1 MKKANKKISKFLKI
15 TLLLCMIF
23 SQIASPI
30 KTLAD
35 ELIPSYN
42 LEIEFVESELVPG
55 DDKFIVTSDGTKVLE
70 DKNYILEI
78 INSFE
83 YADGSIYETENDY
96 TYALVNG
103 NALTNGYDI
112 TTNHGINKI
121 TSLFNGKGYIYVNIY
136 EIKDETDY
144 STYTEDMFR
153 TLLTTENEQVEKIME
168 TSFSEE
174 ISSNNT
180 SIIFNVVGDPTNVVC
195 DSTDGYKC
203 NVTENDIDS
212 LVKINYTTENGN
224 FNPNKNYHTV
234 LKVNGVVFD
243 LVTDDLS
250 VQTGEI
256 VLDFS
261 KLLPGIFEVEY
272 SVRDDENNEI
282 VSDYIEFTYVS
293 SSEAEVDKIA
303 VIKDAVDTDN
313 INAEVFANYTL
324 LTDEEKDSLGDDYRF
339 LDTPVAFMFDNFVS
353 FNQGTIL
360 TNYNIFD
367 NGNRYH
373 VISSSEFYGAFDD
386 RSEAYKVSD
395 VEEELYELLP
405 FTTVNVVDSNGNEVS
420 DNTYIQ
426 NGMKLVVT
434 MLGEKLEYDFL
445 VYSDVDGGY
454 VEKSD
459 LSSLIGKILSNNII
473 YYDFINLD
481 INGDEVIDLKDISNF
496 GVNLFYKDYTTS
508 DFTTVDYITPVIE
521 SDKEELFV
529 GESFEVVM
537 SLTGFNEDFI
547 NAIEGFVNYDSESLR
562 LDSVE
567 CLNELFVGSYLGNR
581 FIYAS
586 DETFAENDEVFVKLT
601 FTGLA
606 EGVHKVSLVNM
617 GFAADGVSLVA
628 NNSNELEITVN
639 RIPHT
644 DNSLK
649 SLSSSVGYFDKA
661 FDSETLEYN
670 LYVDGSVGY
679 VTLSGELN
687 DEYATT
693 DGFKT
698 YTLYGGTTPISIN
711 VTAEDGTVR
720 TYRVNVVK
728 IYKSSNNN
736 LSNLTVEGYEIKF
749 DKDVLEYRI
758 KVGAD
763 VTSLDISALVE
774 DYRAWAKIEGNE
786 NFQEGENI
794 VTITVYAEDGST
806 KTYKLIV
813 DKEAEVPV
821 EVAES
826 SKINTEKIVI
836 IILIVLV
843 VAGLLYLIFKKEDDE
858 DIKIEQ
864 VKPKKE
870 ETKKVE
876 PKKEENTRN
885 NSNNKK
891 SKNKNKK

>member
-1 MKKANKKISKFLKI
+1 MKKANKKISTLLKI
-15 TLLLCMIF
+15 TLLLCMVF

-30 KTLAD
+30 KTLA
-35 ELIPSYN
+35 EEIIPSYN

-78 INSFE
+78 ISSFE
-83 YADGSIYETENDY
+83 YADGSIYETENIY
-96 TYALVNG
+96 KYSLVNG
-103 NALTNGYDI
+103 NTLTSGYDI

-144 STYTEDMFR
+144 STYTEDMFH

-180 SIIFNVVGDPTNVVC
+180 SIIFNVVGEPTNVVC
-195 DSTDGYKC
+195 DFTVGYKC

-212 LVKINYTTENGN
+212 LVKINYTTENGD
-224 FNPNKNYHTV
+224 FNPNKDYHTV
-234 LKVNGVVFD
+234 LKVNDVVFD

-250 VQTGEI
+250 LQTGEI
-256 VLDFS
+256 TLDFS
-261 KLLPGIFEVEY
+261 KLLPGIYEVEY
-272 SVRDDENNEI
+272 SVRDEKENEVI
-282 VSDYIEFTYVS
+282 SESIEFTYVS
-293 SSEAEVDKIA
+293 SSEEEVDKIA

-324 LTDEEKDSLGDDYRF
+324 LTDLEKESLGDDYRF
-339 LDTPVAFMFDNFVS
+339 LDSPLSFMFDNFVS
-353 FNQGTIL
+353 FNQGAIL
-360 TNYNIFD
+360 TNYNVFD

-373 VISSSEFYGAFDD
+373 VITSSEFYGAFDE
-386 RSEAYKVSD
+386 RSGAYKVSD
-395 VEEELYELLP
+395 VEEELYDLYP
-405 FTTVNVVDSNGNEVS
+405 FTTVNVVDASGNEVS

-459 LSSLIGKILSNNII
+459 LSSLIEKVLSNSLS
-473 YYDFINLD
+473 YYDSINLD
-481 INGDEVIDLKDISNF
+481 INGDEVIDLRDISNF
-496 GVNLFYKDYTTS
+496 GVNLFYKDYIVS
-508 DFTTVDYITPVIE
+508 DFATVDHITPVIE

-529 GESFEVVM
+529 GETFEVVM
-537 SLTGFNEDFI
+537 SLAGFNEDFI
-547 NAIEGFVNYDSESLR
+547 NAIEGYINYDSESLR
-562 LDSVE
+562 LDSIE
-567 CLNELFVGSYLGNR
+567 CLNDLFVGSYLGNR

-586 DETFAENDEVFVKLT
+586 DETFAENEEAFVKLT

-606 EGVHKVSLVNM
+606 EGIHKVSLVNM
-617 GFAADGVSLVA
+617 GFAADGISLVA
-628 NNSNELEITVN
+628 NDSNELEIKVN
-639 RIPHT
+639 RVLHT

-649 SLSSSVGYFDKA
+649 SLSSSIGYFNKS
-661 FDSETLEYN
+661 FDSETLEYT
-670 LYVDGSVGY
+670 LYVDSSVSY
-679 VTLSGELN
+679 VTFSGELN

-711 VTAEDGTVR
+711 VTAEDGNVR

-736 LSNLTVEGYEIKF
+736 LSNLTVEGHDIKF
-749 DKDVLEYRI
+749 DRNVLEYKI
-758 KVGAD
+758 KVGSD

-786 NFQEGENI
+786 NFQEGENV
-794 VTITVYAEDGST
+794 VTITVYAEDGSA

-813 DKEAEVPV
+813 DKETEVPV

-826 SKINTEKIVI
+826 SKINTEKVVI

-870 ETKKVE
+870 DSKKVE
-876 PKKEENTRN
+876 PKKEENVKN
-885 NSNNKK
+885 NSNHMKN
-891 SKNKNKK
+891 KNKNKK